1 MEVRFTAEQEARL
14 SRIASHNGI
23 QATELVKDA
32 ARGHDLYRITAFIRR
47 DKSRAARDVAKT
59 IYDGCE
65 SLVNLPNRG
74 RMGAEPGTPRAGLY
88 SLALYRGLPRHGNR
102 HRNSAD
108 LAWRSDQTL
117 RQGQGDLARPLFHL
131 LMTLPSVLEDISR
144 NDPVPMPLS
153 ISQGQQDVEH
163 CGREN
168 RMFSSSQ
175 PPTPIPNPAR
185 EASEAG
191 LTG

>member
-32 ARGHDLYRITAFIRR
+32 ARGHELYRITAFIRR
-47 DKSRAARDVAKT
+47 DNPERLGTWPRPFTTVAKASST
-59 IYDGCE
+59 YRTEDAWE
-65 SLVNLPNRG
+65 PSPAPRELVFTPLPI
-74 RMGAEPGTPRAGLY
+74 
-88 SLALYRGLPRHGNR
+88 SWLPRHGNR

-131 LMTLPSVLEDISR
+131 PMTLPSVLEDISR

-175 PPTPIPNPAR
+175 PPTSIPNPAR